1 MQLKLTFDIQ
11 NNLTLP
17 LGHHAALQGF
27 IYYLLG
33 ENPSYAKFLHDEGYL
48 DGAHKFKLFVFGP
61 LQGKHSISNNKI
73 TYYDKV
79 SLEVRSPKK
88 DFCNILMSSLQ
99 KVEDTKLFNQDIK
112 LSDCSFSM
120 RTIMESDINIIM
132 QAPITLSTTYYEN
145 DKKKTRYI
153 SPVDSDFA
161 EAFSHNLE
169 SKYRAAFQHDL
180 PTEVKLEPVSY
191 YDSDKYVTKF
201 NGIYVTGWK
210 GKYRL
215 CGNPE
220 ILTFLYDTGIG
231 SRNSQGFGMFDIL
244 K

>member
-1 MQLKLTFDIQ
+1 MQLKLTFDIP

-27 IYYLLG
+27 IYHLLG
-33 ENPSYAKFLHDEGYL
+33 ENPSYADFLHNEGYI

-61 LQGKHSISNNKI
+61 LQGKHSVSKNRI

-88 DFCNILMSSLQ
+88 DFCNILMQSLQ
-99 KVEDTKLFNQDIK
+99 TVDNAKLFHQEVY
-112 LSDCSFSM
+112 LADCSFSK
-120 RTIMESDINIIM
+120 RTITSSDVNIIM
-132 QAPITLSTTYYEN
+132 QSPITLSTTYYEN
-145 DKKKTRYI
+145 EKKKTRYI
-153 SPVDSDFA
+153 SPVDADFS

-169 SKYRAAFQHDL
+169 SKYRAAFLQDL
-180 PTEVKLEPVSY
+180 PSTVNVEPIAFTN
-191 YDSDKYVTKF
+191 SDKYVTKF
-201 NGIYVTGWK
+201 NSIYITGWK
-210 GKYRL
+210 GAYRL
-215 CGNPE
+215 SGNPE

-231 SRNSQGFGMFDIL
+231 SRNSQGFGMFDVL